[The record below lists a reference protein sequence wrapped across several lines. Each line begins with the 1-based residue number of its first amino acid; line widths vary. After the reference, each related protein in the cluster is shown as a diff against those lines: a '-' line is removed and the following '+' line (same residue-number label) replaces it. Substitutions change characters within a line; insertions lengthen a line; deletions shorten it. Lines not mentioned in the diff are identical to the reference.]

1 MKRILL
7 STAIFSLAGLLAA
20 CGSGEAPQDTAAPSG
35 PAMVSAANPH
45 AVEAGLEALRA
56 GGDAIDAAIA
66 VQTVLGLVEPQS
78 SGLGGGAFIMYFD
91 AESGDVTVYDGREM
105 APASAGPDLFLDENG
120 QPLGF
125 FQAVF
130 SGRSGPILQRARLV
144 RTHDTLQLKV
154 SKADEA
160 MVSDTVERRL
170 SQTASQLR
178 LKSDVI
184 IS

>member
-91 AESGDVTVYDGREM
+91 AQSGDVTVYDGREM

-130 SGRSGPILQRARLV
+130 SGRSIGSPGAIPALARAHEDHGTLDWADGFTHAERLA
-144 RTHDTLQLKV
+144 REGFE
-154 SKADEA
+154 S
-160 MVSDTVERRL
+160 RR
-170 SQTASQLR
+170 ASTP
-178 LKSDVI
+178 
-184 IS
+184 

>member
-1 MKRILL
+1 MR
-7 STAIFSLAGLLAA
+7 
-20 CGSGEAPQDTAAPSG
+20 
-35 PAMVSAANPH
+35 
-45 AVEAGLEALRA
+45 
-56 GGDAIDAAIA
+56 
-66 VQTVLGLVEPQS
+66 LG
-78 SGLGGGAFIMYFD
+78 
-91 AESGDVTVYDGREM
+91 
-105 APASAGPDLFLDENG
+105 
-120 QPLGF
+120 
-125 FQAVF
+125 AVF